1 MLNKLRIT
9 FTDKTRE
16 PFPDFL
22 RGIAILMM
30 IQVHITELLLRP
42 EAIYHLYEKWSYFF
56 GGIPAAPVFIVLM
69 GYFQDRS
76 KSSLIKEI
84 YRGIKIFLLGIALN
98 IMMNFSLIY
107 LYLNNRIDVNILS
120 YIFGIDILILA
131 GFSYILIAIIKR
143 SFKHPFYLFGLI
155 IFIYTLYF
163 FLKDI
168 HVQSDFLM
176 YLLSAF
182 VRVSS
187 WSYFPLIPWI
197 SFSIFGVIL
206 NRINFF
212 DTVLTKKFSNIFW
225 LIYLIVF
232 VLTIRFGLKY
242 SHNLDLYY
250 QMDFE
255 FFLFSIFFLIG
266 WFKITFRLH
275 EIFSESLI
283 TNYLKWLGKNVT
295 AVYVFQWII
304 LGNTATYLYKTLSLE
319 SALIM
324 FVIVIFS
331 VTLSTYLYNLS
342 RS

>member
-30 IQVHITELLLRP
+30 IQVHITELLLKSEP
-42 EAIYHLYEKWSYFF
+42 IYHLYEKWSYFF

-76 KSSLIKEI
+76 KSNLMKEI
-84 YRGIKIFLLGIALN
+84 IRGVKIFLLGIALN
-98 IMMNFSLIY
+98 LMMNFSLIY
-107 LYLNNRIDVNILS
+107 LYLNNRVDVNILS
-120 YIFGIDILILA
+120 YIFGVDILIFA
-131 GFSYILIAIIKR
+131 GISYILIAFIKR
-143 SFKHPFYLFGLI
+143 IFKHPFYLIGLI
-155 IFIYTLYF
+155 IFIYASYF
-163 FLKDI
+163 LLKDI
-168 HVQSDFLM
+168 QVQSEFFQ
-176 YLLSAF
+176 YILSVF
-182 VRVSS
+182 IRVSN
-187 WSYFPLIPWI
+187 WSYFPVIPWI
-197 SFSIFGVIL
+197 SFSILGVLL

-212 DTVLTKKFSNIFW
+212 DKILTKKFSNIFW

-232 VLTIRFGLKY
+232 ILSIGFGLRY

-250 QMDFE
+250 RMSFE
-255 FFLFSIFFLIG
+255 FFLFAVFFLIG
-266 WFKITFRLH
+266 WFKVTYRLH
-275 EIFSESLI
+275 EIFSDSI
-283 TNYLKWLGKNVT
+283 IINYLKWLGKNVT

-304 LGNTATYLYKTLSLE
+304 LGNTATFLYKSLSLE
-319 SALIM
+319 SALIV
-324 FVIVIFS
+324 FGIVIFS